1 MFSSALNG
9 QRRAFPHGVSRFRA
23 MMSLLVCVF
32 AWSGLVLSGLQG
44 NAATLERLTLD
55 QMSSKATA
63 IVCGRVV
70 SSQAVLE
77 NNSIYT
83 HYVVQVADRW
93 KGADRQTEEVVLPG
107 GVAGG
112 LRQNFAGVPNLETGK
127 QYVLFLWTGSSGR
140 TQLLGLTQGLFEVAA
155 GSTGE
160 IMAGRGISAELMLD
174 SNGKAV
180 QDQAIRMPLTDLST
194 RVKVQSREKAVR

>member
-1 MFSSALNG
+1 
-9 QRRAFPHGVSRFRA
+9 

-32 AWSGLVLSGLQG
+32 ASSGLVLSGLRG

-77 NNSIYT
+77 NDSIYT
-83 HYVVQVADRW
+83 HYVVQVTDRW

-112 LRQNFAGVPNLETGK
+112 LRQNFAGVPTLETGK

-140 TQLLGLTQGLFEVAA
+140 TQLLGLTQGLFEVAPS
-155 GSTGE
+155 STGE
-160 IMAGRGISAELMLD
+160 MMAGRGISAELMLD

-194 RVKVQSREKAVR
+194 RVKLQSREKAVR